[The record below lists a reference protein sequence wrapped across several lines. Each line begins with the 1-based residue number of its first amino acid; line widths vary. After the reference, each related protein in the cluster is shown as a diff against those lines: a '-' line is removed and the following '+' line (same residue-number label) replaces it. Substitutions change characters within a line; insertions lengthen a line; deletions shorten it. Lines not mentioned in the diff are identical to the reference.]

1 MGIKVDIK
9 SNKDDVLS
17 SMQDKRAKALV
28 MIGIQAERYAKK
40 ACVVDTGRLRSS
52 ICFATSTEHVNTD
65 KPKLEGDDTPHGTPD
80 DGELYLGTNV
90 EYAQYVE
97 FGVRGRESKPFL
109 RVAMEHGDQYRKIT
123 ESVMRGK
130 E

>member
-1 MGIKVDIK
+1 MAVNINMIN
-9 SNKDDVLS
+9 NKDDVLS
-17 SMQDKRAKALV
+17 SMKDKISKALV

-52 ICFATSTEHVNTD
+52 ISFATSTEHMNTD
-65 KPKLEGDDTPHGTPD
+65 KPKQEGDDTPHGIPD

-97 FGVRGRESKPFL
+97 FGARGREPKPFL
-109 RVAMEHGDQYRKIT
+109 RVAMEHGEQYKKIT